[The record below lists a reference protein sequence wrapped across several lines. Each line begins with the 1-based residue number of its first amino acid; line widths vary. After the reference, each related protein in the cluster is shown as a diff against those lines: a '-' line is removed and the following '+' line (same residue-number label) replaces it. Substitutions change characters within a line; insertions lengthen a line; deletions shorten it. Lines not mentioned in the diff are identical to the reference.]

1 MNLNNLTVDEIINY
15 CHNGMIESVDAS
27 TLLRIVDKIES
38 SVEDTKQAAYEDGYD
53 EGYEDGVNSCE

>member
-1 MNLNNLTVDEIINY
+1 MNLNNLSVDEIINY
-15 CHNGMIESVDAS
+15 YHNGMIGSVDAS

-38 SVEDTKQAAYEDGYD
+38 SVEDTKQAAYD